1 MKRFSLD
8 IPQPFK
14 KRCGFEVVRVCVRE
28 SGGGGGGGGGGDL
41 GRWEKTFFDC
51 VI

>member
-14 KRCGFEVVRVCVRE
+14 KRCGFEVVRVCERE
-28 SGGGGGGGGGGDL
+28 RGGRGGGRGVEFAVL
-41 GRWEKTFFDC
+41 GKNVF
-51 VI
+51 

>member
-28 SGGGGGGGGGGDL
+28 RGGGRGVEFAVL
-41 GRWEKTFFDC
+41 GKNVF
-51 VI
+51 

>member
-28 SGGGGGGGGGGDL
+28 RGGGGGGGGL
-41 GRWEKTFFDC
+41 GEGLNLRS
-51 VI
+51 

>member
-14 KRCGFEVVRVCVRE
+14 KQCDFEVVRVCERE
-28 SGGGGGGGGGGDL
+28 RGGGGGEWG
-41 GRWEKTFFDC
+41 
-51 VI
+51 